1 MFKTTVISLL
11 YFIIYFFTHYVVK
24 KKLKIFD
31 LRNKHIP
38 LIGGCYLILC
48 ISLFIIFYDIP
59 NYLFN
64 SFTVIIL
71 IIMLGIIDDKYV
83 LNRRVRLL
91 TQIFISI
98 YLIYY
103 GYEIQSLSFVN
114 SNEIYLG
121 TFSIILSIFYFVAAM
136 NAYNFYDGYDGQLA
150 INSIITIIS
159 IIFLNLSN
167 GETIIQNEF
176 TTHFIIFTFI
186 FLIFNVS
193 NTRFKSFLGDSGS
206 ITIGLFLSILVLE
219 ISIIK
224 NYVNI
229 ILCLWLSLP
238 LSDFFRV
245 VISRVLKSR
254 NPTLSYQDHIHSIL
268 SKKFNKK
275 LWVNLI
281 TLSIQVFM
289 IIMFIIFYY
298 YDLILYSLISY
309 MLFFSVYYK
318 IMEKLER
325 SNSQL

>member
-11 YFIIYFFTHYVVK
+11 YLIIYFFTHYVVK

-59 NYLFN
+59 YYLYN
-64 SFTVIIL
+64 TFTVIIL
-71 IIMLGIIDDKYV
+71 IIMLGMIDDKYV

-114 SNEIYLG
+114 SNQIYLG
-121 TFSIILSIFYFVAAM
+121 AFSLILSIFYFVAAM

-159 IIFLNLSN
+159 IIFLNLFN
-167 GETIIQNEF
+167 GETIVQNEF
-176 TTHFIIFTFI
+176 PLHFTIFIFV

-193 NTRFKSFLGDSGS
+193 NSRFKSFLGDSGS
-206 ITIGLFLSILVLE
+206 TTIGLILSILVLE
-219 ISIIK
+219 ITIIK

-229 ILCLWLSLP
+229 IFCLWLSFP

-245 VISRVLKSR
+245 VTSRVLKSR

-268 SKKFNKK
+268 SKKYNKK

-289 IIMFIIFYY
+289 IIMFVIFYY
-298 YDLILYSLISY
+298 HDLILYSLISY
-309 MLFFSVYYK
+309 MLFFTVYYK
-318 IMEKLER
+318 IMEKLEI

>member
-11 YFIIYFFTHYVVK
+11 YLIIYFFTHYVVK

-31 LRNKHIP
+31 LRNTHIP

-59 NYLFN
+59 NYLYN

-71 IIMLGIIDDKYV
+71 IIMLGMIDDKYV

-114 SNEIYLG
+114 SKEIYLG

-268 SKKFNKK
+268 SKK
-275 LWVNLI
+275 I
-281 TLSIQVFM
+281 
-289 IIMFIIFYY
+289 
-298 YDLILYSLISY
+298 
-309 MLFFSVYYK
+309 
-318 IMEKLER
+318 
-325 SNSQL
+325 

>member
-1 MFKTTVISLL
+1 
-11 YFIIYFFTHYVVK
+11 
-24 KKLKIFD
+24 
-31 LRNKHIP
+31 
-38 LIGGCYLILC
+38 
-48 ISLFIIFYDIP
+48 
-59 NYLFN
+59 
-64 SFTVIIL
+64 
-71 IIMLGIIDDKYV
+71 MLGIIDDKYV

-91 TQIFISI
+91 IQIFTSI

-114 SNEIYLG
+114 PNEIYLG
-121 TFSIILSIFYFVAAM
+121 TFSIILTIFYFVSAM

-167 GETIIQNEF
+167 GETIMQNEF
-176 TTHFIIFTFI
+176 TAHFIIFTLI

-193 NTRFKSFLGDSGS
+193 SSRFKSFLGDGGS
-206 ITIGLFLSILVLE
+206 ITIGLFLSIIVLE

-238 LSDFFRV
+238 LFDFFRV

-254 NPTLSYQDHIHSIL
+254 NPTLSYEDHIHSIL
-268 SKKFNKK
+268 SKKYKKK

-281 TLSIQVFM
+281 TVSIQVFM
-289 IIMFIIFYY
+289 IIIFVIFYY
-298 YDLILYSLISY
+298 YELILQSLISY
-309 MLFFSVYYK
+309 MLFFAVYYR
-318 IMEKLER
+318 IMEKLEI